1 VFAHHIGQRC
11 AFAVDCNNFW
21 PTLRNIQ
28 SENDAQDLERR
39 EKAPMVE
46 LVDER
51 ETLRL
56 EGPGMV
62 RLSFLS
68 WGLPSKVNSF
78 LPILVPVAPIIRY
91 SRPTH
96 IRR

>member
-1 VFAHHIGQRC
+1 VLTHHIGQRC
-11 AFAVDCNNFW
+11 AFVVDCNNFW
-21 PTLRNIQ
+21 PALRNIQ

-39 EKAPMVE
+39 EKVPMVQ

-56 EGPGMV
+56 EGPGV
-62 RLSFLS
+62 IRYHSYLGAYLQKPD
-68 WGLPSKVNSF
+68 LF
-78 LPILVPVAPIIRY
+78 LPIFVPVAPIIRH